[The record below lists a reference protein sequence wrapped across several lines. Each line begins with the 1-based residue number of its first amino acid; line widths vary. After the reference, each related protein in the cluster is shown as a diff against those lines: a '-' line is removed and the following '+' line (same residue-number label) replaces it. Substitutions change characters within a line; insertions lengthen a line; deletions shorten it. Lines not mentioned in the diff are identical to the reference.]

1 MSKNLLGEKQPGR
14 PSSGGQHSPEASTE
28 SSFQERF
35 DAVADGLGLE
45 LAAEEAWPPWG
56 LVMVAVQGA
65 GDPDDLLREEYEEQI
80 EKAIRIYE
88 AVDPFLDGPAI
99 EQLQSVTTD
108 PFFCVED
115 ETTYSIEHGSL
126 AEMRRVMAERM
137 EARQYQRSDA
147 PIDVRF
153 DGIFFAGPVVATVNF
168 TSQQGDLAFLSSAIM
183 RREEGEWLIN
193 VVTHFEITAEE
204 VLSDELSFRA

>member
-1 MSKNLLGEKQPGR
+1 MSENSLGEKQPGQSNPGGKNSSVA
-14 PSSGGQHSPEASTE
+14 PSE
-28 SSFQERF
+28 SNFQERF

-56 LVMVAVQGA
+56 LVMVAIQGA

-80 EKAIRIYE
+80 EKAIRLYE
-88 AVDPFLDGPAI
+88 AVDPLLDGEAI

-115 ETTYSIEHGSL
+115 ESTYSIEHGSL
-126 AEMRRVMAERM
+126 IEMRRVMSERM
-137 EARQYQRSDA
+137 EARKYHRSDA
-147 PIDVRF
+147 PVDISF
-153 DGIFFAGPVVATVNF
+153 KSIFFVGPVVATVNY
-168 TSQQGDLAFLSSAIM
+168 TTQQEDLAFLSSAIM
-183 RREEGEWLIN
+183 RREDGEWLIN

-204 VLSDELSFRA
+204 VLSDELSVRA